1 MDGLLSKYE
10 SENCN
15 PTVLPLKPSDVDMI
29 ERIPI
34 PVTPAPKHVRA
45 IWLEARSG
53 GGAARMQSSRRP
65 CDDGGVTI
73 LPK

>member
-15 PTVLPLKPSDVDMI
+15 PSVLPLKPSDVDMI

-53 GGAARMQSSRRP
+53 GGQQGCNQACRP
-65 CDDGGVTI
+65 CDGGGVTI